1 MLYKLDWLNL
11 KQWLG
16 DQINRTFDRDLHHK
30 LFWKFFEFKFTG
42 EQESFISNKQIFM
55 PFLDQ
60 LHLFYDSNI
69 GKPLSILHLH
79 FELTIKILT
88 SNNPKSSKI
97 MREVMSKLKGEK
109 SMINVWIL
117 KNILR
122 ALQIDLIL
130 FPRHKFE
137 VQAHLIL
144 EFHTWEIYTLC
155 IDKEQFLKP
164 MECLKHNLSTNEN
177 CYYFTFRNWFFILR
191 MKCENCD
198 EISSC

>member
-30 LFWKFFEFKFTG
+30 LFWKFFEFKFTS

-88 SNNPKSSKI
+88 SNNSKSSKI

-144 EFHTWEIYTLC
+144 EFHTWEIYTLY

-164 MECLKHNLSTNEN
+164 MECLKHTLSTNEN
-177 CYYFTFRNWFFILR
+177 RYDFTSRNWFFILR

-198 EISSC
+198 DKLSC